1 MMTNAVTSGL
11 LIGCA
16 ELPNDTSG
24 NLVVTLP
31 TSGFAGVDGAMA
43 LSGSPTAGPVF
54 VSLVAGG
61 STTIN
66 VPANGSVLAYAT
78 NLASQGTWTGATLQ
92 GTYQGGDT
100 YALFNNSS
108 AGIADRTISYST
120 GSGSSQ
126 LLVVAFS
133 PATSQPPAAA
143 FQGYKLSTF
152 ASTFNPA
159 KFNSSGSNT
168 PGNEWYLY
176 NFLGT
181 SANNSGLSF
190 NSDGSLQITGVGLPN
205 GQVSTAAQVNST
217 FVGTAFG
224 GGAYFE
230 ATLKFNPANINT
242 ANGWPAFWSMA
253 IEHLINSAGPQ
264 WPGQAANY
272 AHFAEADIF
281 EYETNGAAINY
292 SGTLHDWYGISGTTC
307 PSTFCNISSAATFQ
321 GLIGIDWTQYHKLG
335 LLWVPATATSSGSA
349 TFFLDNIQMAPP
361 ITWTQYTN
369 QVPPP
374 GGSASWTYGILD
386 TQHIPLILGTGIG
399 QGLTVLSVNA
409 WQASSSGNLVQ

>member
-1 MMTNAVTSGL
+1 VMKSKGRAPLLRIRFMSIRSKGLVFGLLAIALCAIGFVARAEGVGSASYSQSAFGGINGTLGVIPSAPVVAALVDGTQVIGSTGTTSTVTGVTFGPAFAGRVICTFFWTSGGFQPTAAVLDGVPLTMMTNAVTSGL

-181 SANNSGLSF
+181 SANNS
-190 NSDGSLQITGVGLPN
+190 
-205 GQVSTAAQVNST
+205 
-217 FVGTAFG
+217 
-224 GGAYFE
+224 
-230 ATLKFNPANINT
+230 
-242 ANGWPAFWSMA
+242 
-253 IEHLINSAGPQ
+253 
-264 WPGQAANY
+264 
-272 AHFAEADIF
+272 
-281 EYETNGAAINY
+281 
-292 SGTLHDWYGISGTTC
+292 
-307 PSTFCNISSAATFQ
+307 
-321 GLIGIDWTQYHKLG
+321 
-335 LLWVPATATSSGSA
+335 
-349 TFFLDNIQMAPP
+349 
-361 ITWTQYTN
+361 
-369 QVPPP
+369 
-374 GGSASWTYGILD
+374 
-386 TQHIPLILGTGIG
+386 
-399 QGLTVLSVNA
+399 
-409 WQASSSGNLVQ
+409 